1 MEALKVGDLTTCVV
15 LNVNSSLAQ
24 VRARDMPGIIRGSG
38 GSRATVGEHLR
49 IRIVD
54 FDGDGTRFIAVRLDG
69 V

>member
-24 VRARDMPGIIRGSG
+24 VRARDMHGIIRGSG
-38 GSRATVGEHLR
+38 GSRATVGEHLK
-49 IRIVD
+49 IRVVD